1 MATGES
7 FSVAEQT
14 DFQVHSFPTSTSTSP
29 RVSDDVIEDKDGMK
43 GRLSDLANR
52 LG

>member
-14 DFQVHSFPTSTSTSP
+14 DQVHSFPTSTSTSP